1 MPFYCGE
8 RSADI
13 CIVLGPKK
21 SSMYSSEYASG
32 CFEPAPL
39 ICLHLLRL
47 ATKDYSDRLLAL
59 PTKIVSGHFE
69 GVLNMLDL
77 RGNGARTV
85 QQDDIESAWS
95 ISDVMARQILSR

>member
-21 SSMYSSEYASG
+21 SSPYCSEYASG
-32 CFEPAPL
+32 LFEPAPL
-39 ICLHLLRL
+39 ICPHLLRL

-59 PTKIVSGHFE
+59 PTKIVSGNFE
-69 GVLNMLDL
+69 GVLNVLDL
-77 RGNGARTV
+77 RIDSVCAL
-85 QQDDIESAWS
+85 QQDDIESA
-95 ISDVMARQILSR
+95 